1 MRICAEFE
9 EENAALE
16 AHKAIVDAGVPPDS
30 IEVRSAYP
38 LPEEVL
44 PPSRSHP
51 MRMRNLVRIGWVLG
65 GIFGFGFIAYTQL
78 IWPIH
83 TSGFDLV
90 SFPIDF
96 IPTYEACMVGGLV
109 STLIFFYWETRR
121 YRKLNPPAQ
130 EDKPVEIGNIA
141 IVVDGAGA
149 EKAKDILK
157 LKGAKSLVTYGL
169 IFLFFSFFLSSCAV
183 KMVNEPYKL
192 PTAQSAVPQPHGTIS
207 MPTLNQQKYF
217 VKPLGWKIPHD
228 AFRIDKKS
236 LGSGNFPKTAAAFIT
251 IKNSVLPTS
260 SNIARGKT
268 LFMQNCAFC
277 HGPQA
282 DGNGPV
288 GAVFMPHPPDLTRK
302 VSGNVP
308 VEDPVKLTDGQLF
321 YYITMGPGTM
331 PSFGTRLTNKER
343 FEIIDFLRF
352 LQKKPLTLP
361 KQVSSKKK
369 G

>member
-9 EENAALE
+9 NEDNALE
-16 AHKAIVDAGVPPDS
+16 AHKAVVDAGVPPDS

-51 MRMRNLVRIGWVLG
+51 MRMRNLVRICWVLG
-65 GIFGFGFIAYTQL
+65 GVVGFGFVAYTQL

-96 IPTYEACMVGGLV
+96 IPTYECCMVGGLI
-109 STLIFFYWETRR
+109 STLLFFYWETRR
-121 YRKLNPPAQ
+121 YRKLNPPVQ

-141 IVVDGAGA
+141 IVVDGEGA
-149 EKAKDILK
+149 EKARDILK
-157 LKGAKSLVTYGL
+157 LKGAKSLVTYAL
-169 IFLFFSFFLSSCAV
+169 IFLLFTLFMSGCAV

-192 PTAQSAVPQPHGTIS
+192 PTAHAAVPQPEGTIS
-207 MPTLNQQKYF
+207 MPTEGQQKYF

-236 LGSGNFPKTAAAFIT
+236 LGSGGFPKSAAAFIT
-251 IKNSVLPTS
+251 VKNPVPPTS

-268 LFMQNCAFC
+268 LFLQNCAFC
-277 HGPQA
+277 HGTQGK
-282 DGNGPV
+282 GNGPV
-288 GAVFMPHPPDLTRK
+288 GNVFMPHPPNLARK
-302 VSGNVP
+302 KLGNVP

-321 YYITMGPGTM
+321 YYLTMGPGTM
-331 PSFGTRLTNKER
+331 PSFATRLTNKER
-343 FEIIDFLRF
+343 FEIIDFLRS
-352 LQKKPLTLP
+352 LQKKQET
-361 KQVSSKKK
+361 QKK
-369 G
+369 